1 MHGGRARGRKTR
13 GRLMLLLGRGRPPSM
28 MLGPTPR
35 LSRWSAIH
43 IRCMRRWSGHSLVRD
58 ARREVYRCSC
68 RGGGGTVP
76 NASPLHWVEPVVRG
90 HHARGPGQGGPS
102 SVVPVRH
109 VRGGE
114 VGRAGRVAV
123 QGVSKV
129 ELLGTFAPHLVSE
142 PVSHPAD
149 HVRQLPVASP
159 ARPPRRPARSVRH
172 RISQPSRSAAS
183 HHQRRRRRV
192 MSLN

>member
-1 MHGGRARGRKTR
+1 MHRGRAGGGKT
-13 GRLMLLLGRGRPPSM
+13 RLMLLLGSGRPSSM
-28 MLGPTPR
+28 MLGPACR
-35 LSRWSAIH
+35 RMSRWSTVH
-43 IRCMRRWSGHSLVRD
+43 VRRMRRWSGHSLVRD

-90 HHARGPGQGGPS
+90 HHARGPGQCGPP

-172 RISQPSRSAAS
+172 RISQPSRSAS